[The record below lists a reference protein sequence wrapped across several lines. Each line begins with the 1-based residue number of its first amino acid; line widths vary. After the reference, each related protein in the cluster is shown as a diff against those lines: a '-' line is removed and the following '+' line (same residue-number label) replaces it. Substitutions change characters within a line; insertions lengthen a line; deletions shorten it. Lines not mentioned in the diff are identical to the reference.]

1 MVKMLFS
8 LVAVLMC
15 CVAFADE
22 AKPEVVGKGGRDAFS
37 SQDIAVKRRSGGN
50 IHGLWYTNVFNQA
63 THAWTRDWRV
73 SLTPVSAWHGM
84 NRNPQSE

>member
-22 AKPEVVGKGGRDAFS
+22 AKPEVVGKGGRDAF
-37 SQDIAVKRRSGGN
+37 AET
-50 IHGLWYTNVFNQA
+50 LE
-63 THAWTRDWRV
+63 
-73 SLTPVSAWHGM
+73 M
-84 NRNPQSE
+84 